1 MVVVL
6 STPLVAMLKKT
17 ALEIPGVY
25 EIKTNRQNCFLY
37 CDNDKTSEEN
47 VAMIKNYIKEK
58 KGTGFV
64 YKVYGIFNGKV
75 DLTADSKT
83 PEVKMKDS
91 YFTSGKKDI
100 TDEEIEAFKKK
111 NNL

>member
-58 KGTGFV
+58 SLRDLQWKSGSDSRQQDARRKDERF
-64 YKVYGIFNGKV
+64 IF
-75 DLTADSKT
+75 
-83 PEVKMKDS
+83 
-91 YFTSGKKDI
+91 YFW
-100 TDEEIEAFKKK
+100 
-111 NNL
+111 